1 MRPNTNKPKTAK
13 AGRRFRGLEV
23 AQAALLLVLGVV
35 VAMAM
40 YFIVTGMMM
49 TVPAYYVQ
57 LDPYSSYI
65 YDNKFHVVLKFGK
78 SVTVY
83 GMDIANSADMSV
95 VGYNCGSPTG
105 SWPWRAQAGHIYH
118 IECLLNPNVKVTHD
132 LIIRMGLDDEGIY
145 LRWVLP

>member
-1 MRPNTNKPKTAK
+1 MRPNTNKPKT
-13 AGRRFRGLEV
+13 GRRFRGLEV
-23 AQAALLLVLGVV
+23 AQAALLLVLGVA
-35 VAMAM
+35 VALVM

-49 TVPAYYVQ
+49 SVPAYYVQ

-83 GMDIANSADMSV
+83 GMDIYNSADMSL
-95 VGYNCGSPTG
+95 VGYNCVPPTG
-105 SWPWRAQAGHIYH
+105 SWPFRAQPGYIYH
-118 IECLLNPNVKVTHD
+118 IECLMNTNVPVTHD
-132 LIIRMGLDDEGIY
+132 LIVKVAFSDGFVY

>member
-1 MRPNTNKPKTAK
+1 M
-13 AGRRFRGLEV
+13 EV

-95 VGYNCGSPTG
+95 VGYNCVPL
-105 SWPWRAQAGHIYH
+105 PFRAQAGHIYH
-118 IECLLNPNVKVTHD
+118 IECALNSNVKVTHD
-132 LIIRMGLDDEGIY
+132 LIIRMDLDDEKIY
-145 LRWVLP
+145 LRWVLS